1 MGVPRQ
7 AVVGELLRS
16 IVAIGSIV
24 KTKSSSALG
33 FVHPK
38 PASDSSFRVTDP
50 LFLSFTPGV

>member
-1 MGVPRQ
+1 M
-7 AVVGELLRS
+7 VGELLRS

-24 KTKSSSALG
+24 KTKSSSAFG